1 MQDRIRNLRAQHR
14 YEGISKNRDEV
25 AYAMEK
31 ITEQLVN
38 LMTANGVAISDALD
52 AGKEIEWVWGKALA
66 TVKRDE

>member
-1 MQDRIRNLRAQHR
+1 MQDKIQHIRTKHR
-14 YEGISKNRDEV
+14 YEGISKNRDDV

-52 AGKEIEWVWGKALA
+52 KGKEIEQVWRDALA